1 MTQESNR
8 NFTRDSHLVSPA
20 DGGSAPTTAMP
31 PPFALTAKR
40 RDMLAFITRYELF
53 KLIADRPGVII
64 ELGVQHGQGLMSFAH
79 IVSNVEPNHVAR
91 RIYGFDTFEGFP
103 AVDGVDKASGGRNA
117 RPGRLKSNLARL
129 KQAIKDH
136 DQDRFLGQV
145 PRVELVAGDV
155 EQTLPAFIQANP
167 QLLVALV
174 YVDLCLYRP
183 TTAALQALWPLMPKG
198 SVMAFDQ
205 LAFPEFPGE
214 TRAVLE
220 VIGADA
226 LDLRRFNFESQ
237 VSYLVR

>member
-1 MTQESNR
+1 MSTEKR
-8 NFTRDSHLVSPA
+8 
-20 DGGSAPTTAMP
+20 
-31 PPFALTAKR
+31 PPFALTASR

-53 KLIADRPGVII
+53 KLIADRPGVIL
-64 ELGVQHGQGLMSFAH
+64 ELGVQHGQGIMSFAH
-79 IVSNVEPNHVAR
+79 IISNLEPNHVAR

-103 AVDGVDKASGGRNA
+103 EVDPVDQALGARNVKAGKLRGDLD
-117 RPGRLKSNLARL
+117 RLRASIEA
-129 KQAIKDH
+129 H
-136 DQDRFLGQV
+136 DSDRFLGQV
-145 PRVELVAGDV
+145 PRVELVVGDV
-155 EQTLPAFIQANP
+155 EETLPAFIEANP
-167 QLLVALV
+167 QLMIALV

-183 TTAALQALWPLMPKG
+183 TKAALEAIWPLMPKG

-214 TRAVLE
+214 TRAALE

>member
-1 MTQESNR
+1 MSTEK
-8 NFTRDSHLVSPA
+8 H
-20 DGGSAPTTAMP
+20 
-31 PPFALTAKR
+31 PPFALTASR

-53 KLIADRPGVII
+53 KLIADRPGVIL
-64 ELGVQHGQGLMSFAH
+64 ELGVQHGQGVMSFAH
-79 IVSNVEPNHVAR
+79 IISNLEPNHVAR

-103 AVDGVDKASGGRNA
+103 QVDPVDQALGARNVK
-117 RPGRLKSNLARL
+117 PGKLRGDLDRLRTSIA
-129 KQAIKDH
+129 AH
-136 DQDRFLGQV
+136 DSDRFLGQV
-145 PRVELVAGDV
+145 PRVELVVGDV
-155 EQTLPAFIQANP
+155 EETLPAFIEANP
-167 QLLVALV
+167 QLMIAMV

-183 TTAALQALWPLMPKG
+183 TKAALEAIWPLMPKG

-214 TRAVLE
+214 TRAALD

>member
-1 MTQESNR
+1 MNEQKY
-8 NFTRDSHLVSPA
+8 
-20 DGGSAPTTAMP
+20 

-53 KLIADRPGVII
+53 RLIADRPGVIL
-64 ELGVQHGQGLMSFAH
+64 ELGVQHGQGVMSFAH
-79 IVSNVEPNHVAR
+79 IISNLEPNHVAR

-103 AVDGVDKASGGRNA
+103 TVDPVDQALGARNVKAGKLRGDLD
-117 RPGRLKSNLARL
+117 RLLASIE
-129 KQAIKDH
+129 AH
-136 DQDRFLGQV
+136 DADRFLGQV
-145 PRVELVAGDV
+145 PRVELVVGDV
-155 EQTLPAFIQANP
+155 EETLPAFIEANP
-167 QLLVALV
+167 QLMIALV

-183 TTAALQALWPLMPKG
+183 TKAALEALWPLMPKG

-214 TRAVLE
+214 TRAALE
-220 VIGADA
+220 VIGAEG